1 MAELQTIAAAAELC
15 GLAAKLCRLIK
26 RAKDAG
32 DIAKDAHERIEKLGE
47 VLMGVEDAFED
58 DEHMLPPQQN
68 VRRRIDESIAACRK
82 VLEEVD
88 RKFCGSGSAE
98 QGQRVGLGARF
109 KIAFS
114 EDTLPRLQRDVQT
127 HMNAL
132 QLNLSLLHTYKLSA
146 LSGQNQAVLEQLG
159 KLNAQRTIFQDSDQ
173 DSEQSTNGRR
183 VSATEDEVQ
192 VAARRVMAE
201 SAAEAE
207 EVVERITSEYLPDPQ
222 SDMQHSRLG
231 CDSILSPRD
240 SPLMTPATGVT
251 KEGDMIGLSLSALS
265 LSSLRAPLDEVAP
278 LSILDQ
284 YITSYYSRFESDLE
298 RAKLSQAE
306 AALSEAMSYSELRE
320 RKYGQPFTA
329 RVQYQ
334 EELAEV
340 HQRQQK
346 YSEAIREIQELIREG
361 ENSVDVSTKIAQ
373 ARQHQLLGLV
383 YFNRHQ
389 KPADSPRLSDRA
401 DLERASKHALTALK
415 KRDQLLK
422 AGETPGILENETSRQ
437 RQCHQLLVDV
447 FSARGMVIEAQVHK
461 RILQDSPV
469 QCLEDPRR
477 PSEAT
482 SRPPTDYVVE
492 ENWLDLCQQIIREN
506 DQDQMP
512 GIVALD
518 EFSVEPLE
526 EIEKTTLLFNAI
538 DREDAT
544 AMHKLLDPA
553 DGANVNAQGRHGD
566 TALHVAASRG
576 SYEMVSVLLHYRAQV
591 NLRDRFGETALLKA
605 VKGGHLETVKA
616 LARLDTAVDF
626 GLLYEDDL
634 TVLHFAVD
642 TASTA
647 MTALLL
653 DLAPQLAD
661 GVERRGLTAL
671 HHCAEQGYIEQAET
685 LLNHRHPVDVNA
697 VDRANRTALH
707 MAFVGPRVTRDRM
720 AEILIRHH
728 AQIDKGR
735 PHPRFKESP
744 ALRRTDTRTS
754 VSTQGTTGT
763 TSSVTSRHSSVF
775 SRLSLGRRTS

>member
-47 VLMGVEDAFED
+47 VLMGVEEAFED

-82 VLEEVD
+82 VLEDVD
-88 RKFCGSGSAE
+88 KKFCGSGSAE

-132 QLNLSLLHTYKLSA
+132 QLNLSILHTYKLNA

-159 KLNAQRTIFQDSDQ
+159 KLSVQRTTFQ
-173 DSEQSTNGRR
+173 DSEQSQTGRT
-183 VSATEDEVQ
+183 VSATDDEVQ
-192 VAARRVMAE
+192 AAARRVMAE
-201 SAAEAE
+201 SIAEAE
-207 EVVERITSEYLPDPQ
+207 EIVDRLTSEYLPDPQ
-222 SDMQHSRLG
+222 SDIQHSQLG
-231 CDSILSPRD
+231 CDSMLSPRD
-240 SPLMTPATGVT
+240 SPLMTPAAGAAQ
-251 KEGDMIGLSLSALS
+251 EGDVMGLSLSALS
-265 LSSLRAPLDEVAP
+265 LSSLRAPLDEEVAP

-361 ENSVDVSTKIAQ
+361 ENGVDVSTKIAQ

-422 AGETPGILENETSRQ
+422 AEETPEVAENEASRQ
-437 RQCHQLLVDV
+437 RQCHQLLVDI

-461 RILQDSPV
+461 KILQDSPN
-469 QCLEDPRR
+469 QCPESLRR

-482 SRPPTDYVVE
+482 SRPPTDYVVV
-492 ENWLDLCQQIIREN
+492 ENWLDLCQQAIRAN

-526 EIEKTTLLFNAI
+526 EVEKTTLLFNAVNRG
-538 DREDAT
+538 DST

-576 SYEMVSVLLHYRAQV
+576 SYEMVSVLLHYRALV
-591 NLRDRFGETALLKA
+591 NLRDRSGETALLKA
-605 VKGGHLETVKA
+605 VKGGHLETIKA
-616 LARLDTAVDF
+616 LVRLDTAVDF

-661 GVERRGLTAL
+661 SVERRGLTAL

-685 LLNHRHPVDVNA
+685 LLSHRHPVDVNA

-720 AEILIRHH
+720 AEMLIRHH

-735 PHPRFKESP
+735 PHPRFKESL

-754 VSTQGTTGT
+754 VSTQGSTGT
-763 TSSVTSRHSSVF
+763 ASSVTSRHSSVF

>member
-1 MAELQTIAAAAELC
+1 MAELQTIAAAAQLG
-15 GLAAKLCRLIK
+15 GLAVKLCHLIK

-47 VLMGVEDAFED
+47 VLMGVEEAFED
-58 DEHMLPPQQN
+58 DEHMLPAQQS
-68 VRRRIDESIAACRK
+68 VRKRIDESIAACRK

-88 RKFCGSGSAE
+88 KKFCSSGTAE

-127 HMNAL
+127 HVNAL
-132 QLNLSLLHTYKLSA
+132 QLNLNILHTYKLNA
-146 LSGQNQAVLEQLG
+146 LSGQTQAVLEQLG
-159 KLNAQRTIFQDSDQ
+159 KLSAQRTTFQ
-173 DSEQSTNGRR
+173 DSEQSQTGRR

-201 SAAEAE
+201 SIAEAE
-207 EVVERITSEYLPDPQ
+207 EVVDRLTSEYLPDPQ
-222 SDMQHSRLG
+222 SEIQHSQLG
-231 CDSILSPRD
+231 CDSILSPGD
-240 SPLMTPATGVT
+240 SPLMTPATGMAQG
-251 KEGDMIGLSLSALS
+251 GDIMGLPHSALS
-265 LSSLRAPLDEVAP
+265 LSSLRAPLDEEVAP
-278 LSILDQ
+278 LSILDE
-284 YITSYYSRFESDLE
+284 YITSYYSLFESHLE
-298 RAKLSQAE
+298 RDKLSQAE
-306 AALSEAMSYSELRE
+306 AALSEAMSYSELRK
-320 RKYGQPFTA
+320 RRYGQPFTA

-361 ENSVDVSTKIAQ
+361 ENSKDVVSTKIAQ
-373 ARQHQLLGLV
+373 ARQYQLLGLV

-389 KPADSPRLSDRA
+389 KPADSPRLSDMA
-401 DLERASKHALTALK
+401 DLEDATNHALTALN

-422 AGETPGILENETSRQ
+422 AEETTGVLENETSRQ
-437 RQCHQLLVDV
+437 RQCHQLLVDI
-447 FSARGMVIEAQVHK
+447 FSARGKVPEAQVHK
-461 RILQDSPV
+461 KVLQDSPA
-469 QCLEDPRR
+469 QCPESFRR

-482 SRPPTDYVVE
+482 SRPPTDYVVVG
-492 ENWLDLCQQIIREN
+492 NWLDLCQQAIHAN
-506 DQDQMP
+506 DEDQMP

-518 EFSVEPLE
+518 EFSVEPLNE
-526 EIEKTTLLFNAI
+526 VEKTTLLFNAVN
-538 DREDAT
+538 REDAT

-576 SYEMVSVLLHYRAQV
+576 SYEIVSVLLHYRAQV
-591 NLRDRFGETALLKA
+591 NLRDKSGETALLKA
-605 VKGGHLETVKA
+605 VRGGHLETVKA
-616 LARLDTAVDF
+616 LVRLDTAVDF

-642 TASTA
+642 AACTA

-653 DLAPQLAD
+653 DRAPQLANS
-661 GVERRGLTAL
+661 VERRGLTAL
-671 HHCAEQGYIEQAET
+671 HHCAEQGYIDQAET

-728 AQIDKGR
+728 AQVDKGR

-754 VSTQGTTGT
+754 ISTQGSTGT
-763 TSSVTSRHSSVF
+763 ASSVASRHSSVF
-775 SRLSLGRRTS
+775 SRLSLGRRAS

>member
-32 DIAKDAHERIEKLGE
+32 DIAKDAHERIEKLGK
-47 VLMGVEDAFED
+47 VLVGVEEAFED
-58 DEHMLPPQQN
+58 DEHMLPPHQS

-88 RKFCGSGSAE
+88 KKFCGSGAAE
-98 QGQRVGLGARF
+98 QGQRIGLGARF

-127 HMNAL
+127 HMDAL
-132 QLNLSLLHTYKLSA
+132 QLNLSLLHTYKLDA
-146 LSGQNQAVLEQLG
+146 LSGQNRAVLEQLG
-159 KLNAQRTIFQDSDQ
+159 QLSAQRTTFQN
-173 DSEQSTNGRR
+173 SEQSQTRRR
-183 VSATEDEVQ
+183 VSATEGDMQ
-192 VAARRVMAE
+192 VAARRVLAE
-201 SAAEAE
+201 SIAEAE
-207 EVVERITSEYLPDPQ
+207 EVVERLTSEYRPDRQ
-222 SDMQHSRLG
+222 SEIQHSQLG
-231 CDSILSPRD
+231 CDSILSPGD
-240 SPLMTPATGVT
+240 SPLMTPATGMAQG
-251 KEGDMIGLSLSALS
+251 GDIMGLSHSALS
-265 LSSLRAPLDEVAP
+265 LSSIRVPLDEEDAP
-278 LSILDQ
+278 LYYLNQ
-284 YITSYYSRFESDLE
+284 YITLYYSRFESDLE

-306 AALSEAMSYSELRE
+306 AALSQAMSYSELRE

-329 RVQYQ
+329 RIQYQ

-340 HQRQQK
+340 HRRQQK

-361 ENSVDVSTKIAQ
+361 ENSVDVSTNIAQ

-389 KPADSPRLSDRA
+389 KPADSPGLSDEA
-401 DLERASKHALTALK
+401 DLERATKHALTALK
-415 KRDQLLK
+415 KRDQLLE
-422 AGETPGILENETSRQ
+422 AEETPGVLETSRQ
-437 RQCHQLLVDV
+437 RQCHQLLVDI
-447 FSARGMVIEAQVHK
+447 FSARGRVPEAQVHK
-461 RILQDSPV
+461 KELQDSPT
-469 QCLEDPRR
+469 QCPESFRR

-492 ENWLDLCQQIIREN
+492 ENWLDRCQQIIRAN

-526 EIEKTTLLFNAI
+526 EVEKTTLLFNAVN
-538 DREDAT
+538 REDAT

-553 DGANVNAQGRHGD
+553 DGANVNAQGCHGD
-566 TALHVAASRG
+566 TALHVAANRG

-591 NLRDRFGETALLKA
+591 NLRDGTGETALLKA
-605 VKGGHLETVKA
+605 VKGGHLETVKV
-616 LARLDTAVDF
+616 LVRLDTAVDF
-626 GLLYEDDL
+626 GLLYEDGW

-653 DLAPQLAD
+653 GLAPQLAG

-744 ALRRTDTRTS
+744 VLRRTDTRTS

-763 TSSVTSRHSSVF
+763 ASSVTSRHSSVF

>member
-1 MAELQTIAAAAELC
+1 MAELQTIAAAAQLG
-15 GLAAKLCRLIK
+15 GLAVKLCHLIK

-47 VLMGVEDAFED
+47 VLMGVEEAFED
-58 DEHMLPPQQN
+58 DEHMLPAQQS
-68 VRRRIDESIAACRK
+68 VRKRIDESIAACRK

-88 RKFCGSGSAE
+88 KKFCSSGTAE

-127 HMNAL
+127 HVNAL
-132 QLNLSLLHTYKLSA
+132 QLNLNILHTYKLNA
-146 LSGQNQAVLEQLG
+146 LSGQTQVVLEQLG
-159 KLNAQRTIFQDSDQ
+159 KLSAQRTTFQ
-173 DSEQSTNGRR
+173 DSEQSQTGRR

-201 SAAEAE
+201 SIAEAE
-207 EVVERITSEYLPDPQ
+207 EVVDRLTSEYLPDPQ
-222 SDMQHSRLG
+222 SEIQHSQLG
-231 CDSILSPRD
+231 CDSILSPGD
-240 SPLMTPATGVT
+240 SPLMTPATGMAQG
-251 KEGDMIGLSLSALS
+251 GDIMGLPHSALS
-265 LSSLRAPLDEVAP
+265 LSSLRAPLDEEIAP
-278 LSILDQ
+278 LRYLNK
-284 YITSYYSRFESDLE
+284 YITSYYSVYESHLE
-298 RAKLSQAE
+298 RDKLSQAE

-320 RKYGQPFTA
+320 RRYGQPFTA

-361 ENSVDVSTKIAQ
+361 ENSEDPSKKIAQ
-373 ARQHQLLGLV
+373 ARQYQLLGLV

-389 KPADSPRLSDRA
+389 KPADSPRLSDMA
-401 DLERASKHALTALK
+401 DLEDATNHALTALN
-415 KRDQLLK
+415 KRDELLK
-422 AGETPGILENETSRQ
+422 AEETTGVLENETSRQ
-437 RQCHQLLVDV
+437 RQCHQLLVDI
-447 FSARGMVIEAQVHK
+447 FSARGKVPEAQVHK
-461 RILQDSPV
+461 KVLQDSPA
-469 QCLEDPRR
+469 QCPESFRR

-482 SRPPTDYVVE
+482 SRPPTDYVVVG
-492 ENWLDLCQQIIREN
+492 NWLDLCQQAIHAN
-506 DQDQMP
+506 DEDQMP

-518 EFSVEPLE
+518 EFSVEPLNE
-526 EIEKTTLLFNAI
+526 VEKTTLLFNAVN
-538 DREDAT
+538 REDAT

-576 SYEMVSVLLHYRAQV
+576 SDETVSVLLHYRAQV
-591 NLRDRFGETALLKA
+591 NLRDGFGETALLKA
-605 VKGGHLETVKA
+605 VKGGHLETVKV
-616 LARLDTAVDF
+616 LKRHDTAVDF
-626 GLLYEDDL
+626 GLLYDDW

-653 DLAPQLAD
+653 DLAPQLAG
-661 GVERRGLTAL
+661 GVECGGFTAL

-697 VDRANRTALH
+697 VDRADRTALH
-707 MAFVGPRVTRDRM
+707 MAFFGPRVTRDRM
-720 AEILIRHH
+720 AEILLRHH

-744 ALRRTDTRTS
+744 ALRRTDTRAS
-754 VSTQGTTGT
+754 ISTQGKTGT
-763 TSSVTSRHSSVF
+763 ASSVTSRHNSVF

>member
-1 MAELQTIAAAAELC
+1 MHPFVQPLT
-15 GLAAKLCRLIK
+15 
-26 RAKDAG
+26 
-32 DIAKDAHERIEKLGE
+32 RI
-47 VLMGVEDAFED
+47 
-58 DEHMLPPQQN
+58 
-68 VRRRIDESIAACRK
+68 R
-82 VLEEVD
+82 
-88 RKFCGSGSAE
+88 
-98 QGQRVGLGARF
+98 
-109 KIAFS
+109 
-114 EDTLPRLQRDVQT
+114 
-127 HMNAL
+127 
-132 QLNLSLLHTYKLSA
+132 YKLNA

-159 KLNAQRTIFQDSDQ
+159 KLSAQRTTFQDSDQ
-173 DSEQSTNGRR
+173 DSEQSQTGRR

-192 VAARRVMAE
+192 LAARRVMAE
-201 SAAEAE
+201 SIAEAE
-207 EVVERITSEYLPDPQ
+207 EVVERLTSEYLPDRQ
-222 SDMQHSRLG
+222 SEIQHSQLG
-231 CDSILSPRD
+231 CDTMLSPRD
-240 SPLMTPATGVT
+240 SPLMTPATGMAQ
-251 KEGDMIGLSLSALS
+251 EGDMMGLSHSALS
-265 LSSLRAPLDEVAP
+265 LSSLRAPLDEEVAP

-284 YITSYYSRFESDLE
+284 YITSYYSRLESDLE
-298 RAKLSQAE
+298 RDKLSQAE
-306 AALSEAMSYSELRE
+306 AALSEAMRYSELRE

-346 YSEAIREIQELIREG
+346 YSEAIREIQELIRES

-389 KPADSPRLSDRA
+389 KPADSPRLCDKA

-422 AGETPGILENETSRQ
+422 EEETPGIFENETSRQ
-437 RQCHQLLVDV
+437 TQCHQLLVDI

-482 SRPPTDYVVE
+482 SRPPTEYVVE
-492 ENWLDLCQQIIREN
+492 EDWLDLCQQIIRAN

-526 EIEKTTLLFNAI
+526 EVEKTTLLFNAVN
-538 DREDAT
+538 REDAT

-576 SYEMVSVLLHYRAQV
+576 SYEIVSVLLHYRAQV
-591 NLRDRFGETALLKA
+591 NLRDKSGETALLKA

-616 LARLDTAVDF
+616 LVRLDTAVDF

-642 TASTA
+642 AACTA

-653 DLAPQLAD
+653 DLAPQLANS
-661 GVERRGLTAL
+661 VERRGLTAL
-671 HHCAEQGYIEQAET
+671 HHCAEQGYIDQAET

-728 AQIDKGR
+728 AQVDKGR

-754 VSTQGTTGT
+754 ISTQGSTGT
-763 TSSVTSRHSSVF
+763 ASSVASRHSSVF
-775 SRLSLGRRTS
+775 SRLSLGRRAS